1 MPTRHLYTT
10 QEGIVIVLEH
20 ISTIH
25 PTSEYDGSFRVYDL
39 TGKFLTV
46 PDVEFEV
53 TKTIPKYNRGT
64 EETTTYK
71 TTERAELIRKLV
83 AI

>member
-25 PTSEYDGSFRVYDL
+25 TTNEHDRNFRIYDL

-53 TKTIPKYNRGT
+53 TKIIPKYNSGT
-64 EETTTYK
+64 EEPTIYK
-71 TTERAELIRKLV
+71 TTERVELIKALA

>member
-25 PTSEYDGSFRVYDL
+25 TTNEHDRNFRIYDL
-39 TGKFLTV
+39 TGKFLNM

-53 TKTIPKYNRGT
+53 TKTTPKYNRDS

-71 TTERAELIRKLV
+71 TTERAELIRKLA